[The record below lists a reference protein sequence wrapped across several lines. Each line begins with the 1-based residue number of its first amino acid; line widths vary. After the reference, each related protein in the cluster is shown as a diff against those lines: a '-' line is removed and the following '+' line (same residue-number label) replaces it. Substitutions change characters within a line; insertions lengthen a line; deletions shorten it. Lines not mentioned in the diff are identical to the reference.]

1 MPLLLGLKEKLN
13 LLLEI
18 PIGCGNHG
26 RIQNLFNRNSVQTCL
41 KHYTVKTGTR
51 YLVSQIVSLKSV
63 LLSRS
68 RLERII
74 LAGRNR

>member
-1 MPLLLGLKEKLN
+1 MDGSKSY
-13 LLLEI
+13 
-18 PIGCGNHG
+18 
-26 RIQNLFNRNSVQTCL
+26 LFNRNSVQTCL
-41 KHYTVKTGTR
+41 KHFTVKTGTR